1 MIASTPAAP
10 AQSMRV
16 AAVTPSG
23 PRVLLT
29 KVETGDAK
37 IGALILPQ
45 ETKGW
50 YPVAGTVVEPGEGH
64 RLPETGERLGPQFK
78 KGDTVLLAR
87 WAGVSVII
95 DGVEHLIVPE
105 QEILGRA
112 TFHET

>member
-10 AQSMRV
+10 AKSMRV
-16 AAVTPSG
+16 ATVTPSG

-37 IGALILPQ
+37 IGALVLPQ

-87 WAGVSVII
+87 WAGVSIMI
-95 DGVEHLIVPE
+95 GDVEHLIVPE